1 MVMPP
6 MDMNIY
12 IPDPAAVVELNIGD
26 HWRGRWV
33 EADALPKGAPVTYG
47 YVVVCMGDK
56 GYLTREKG
64 AERFGTVG
72 GPVPE
77 GETAAA
83 WLKRTV
89 MEQTGVTPGRTEL
102 LGYFDC
108 RATSHNPDYEAG
120 AATVRPVYLVSAK
133 SIKDL
138 GASSR
143 YERRRMPMN
152 EFAVE
157 IRKRHPEVD
166 TQLQTAINTHM
177 TLFLRGEV

>member
-12 IPDPAAVVELNIGD
+12 IPDPLAVVELNLGD

-33 EADALPKGAPVTYG
+33 ETDELPDGAPTTFG
-47 YVVVCMGDK
+47 YVVVCMADK

-64 AERFGTVG
+64 TDRFGVVG
-72 GPVPE
+72 GTFE
-77 GETAAA
+77 AGEKPAA
-83 WLKRTV
+83 WLKRV
-89 MEQTGVTPGRTEL
+89 VLEQTGATPGRTQL

-133 SIKDL
+133 AIKDL
-138 GASSR
+138 GAKSR
-143 YERRRMPMN
+143 FERRRMPMN

-157 IRKRHPEVD
+157 VRKRHPEVD
-166 TQLQTAINTHM
+166 AQLQAAINIHM
-177 TLFLRGEV
+177 TLHLRGEV

>member
-12 IPDPAAVVELNIGD
+12 IPDPLAVVELNLGD
-26 HWRGRWV
+26 YWRGRWV
-33 EADALPKGAPVTYG
+33 DANELPKGAPVTLG

-64 AERFGTVG
+64 AERYGTVG
-72 GPVPE
+72 GSLNE
-77 GETAAA
+77 GEKPEA
-83 WLKRTV
+83 WLKRV
-89 MEQTGVTPGRTEL
+89 VLEQTGATPGRTEL

-108 RATSHNPDYEAG
+108 RATSHNPDYELG

-133 SIKDL
+133 SMKDL
-138 GASSR
+138 GAKSA
-143 YERRRMPMN
+143 YERRRLPMN

-157 IRKRHPEVD
+157 IRRRHPEVD
-166 TQLQTAINTHM
+166 SHLQAAINKHM
-177 TLFLRGEV
+177 TLHLRGEV